1 MQIKLAW
8 RLLFVRGRLT
18 TLLAGVA
25 VGGVTLGVLVLTTV
39 LAVMSGFETMLS
51 HKLVALG
58 AAVTVTPPAGE
69 TNWRGLAARLEKLPA
84 VAAAAPRLGGEAL
97 LMSGSDLE
105 PVAITGIDPAAES
118 RTTDLGHRLASGRLE
133 NLKADGQGL
142 LLGAALAKALG
153 LHEGDTV
160 TVLTAAGNGRQGNLS
175 FTPALHRYRV
185 DGIYSLGIYQVE
197 KHQVY
202 TDLAD
207 ARRLFPR
214 TSSARLALRL
224 NNPLLAPA
232 IAARLQERLGPRYGI
247 SDWTESQANLF
258 ATIGLEK
265 RMLFMVLAAI
275 LAVAAF
281 TVVATL
287 IVAGLDREADIAVL
301 KTLGMAPRRIA
312 GVFLTQGLLL
322 GVSGVVLGLGL
333 GAALA
338 LNVNRLLRGLDHL
351 FHTQLLPPSI
361 YLITELPAHFR
372 WQEMTATAGVALV
385 LCLLAAVYPALR
397 GSRLAPAEALRHE

>member
-1 MQIKLAW
+1 MQIRLAW
-8 RLLFVRGRLT
+8 RLLFARGRLT

-58 AAVTVTPPAGE
+58 AAVTVTPPAAG
-69 TNWRGLAARLEKLPA
+69 TNWRGLAASLEKFPG

-97 LMSGSDLE
+97 LMGGSRLE
-105 PVAITGIDPAAES
+105 PVAVTGIDPAAES
-118 RTTDLGHRLASGRLE
+118 RTTDLDRHLVSGRLRD
-133 NLKADGQGL
+133 LGTDGRGL
-142 LLGAALAKALG
+142 LLGAALARALG
-153 LHEGDTV
+153 LHKGDSV
-160 TVLTAAGNGRQGNLS
+160 TVLTAAGGQAGSLN

-214 TSSARLALRL
+214 AGSTQLALRL
-224 NNPLLAPA
+224 GNPLMAPA
-232 IAARLQERLGPRYGI
+232 TAMRLRERLGPRYGI
-247 SDWTESQANLF
+247 SDWTERQANLF

-265 RMLFMVLAAI
+265 RMLFIVLAAI

-312 GVFLTQGLLL
+312 GVFLIQGLLL
-322 GVSGVVLGLGL
+322 GVAGVALGLGL
-333 GAALA
+333 GATLA
-338 LNVNRLLRGLDHL
+338 LNVNRILRGLDHL